1 MAPWTRVCPW
11 VESSASSAS
20 GVPARVST
28 SVRVIRVEGSCKVA
42 SSLPSASNKL
52 PRCLWLE
59 EEEEDAAVLGFL
71 LDGAVSLELE
81 DKDEAENEAVV
92 FRFDLVCGM
101 S

>member
-1 MAPWTRVCPW
+1 
-11 VESSASSAS
+11 
-20 GVPARVST
+20 
-28 SVRVIRVEGSCKVA
+28 
-42 SSLPSASNKL
+42 LPSASNKL

-81 DKDEAENEAVV
+81 DEAEDEDEAEAEAVV
-92 FRFDLVCGM
+92 FRLAPVCGM

>member
-1 MAPWTRVCPW
+1 
-11 VESSASSAS
+11 
-20 GVPARVST
+20 
-28 SVRVIRVEGSCKVA
+28 
-42 SSLPSASNKL
+42 LPSASNKL

-81 DKDEAENEAVV
+81 DKDEADAKAVV
-92 FRFDLVCGM
+92 FRFAPVCGM

>member
-1 MAPWTRVCPW
+1 
-11 VESSASSAS
+11 
-20 GVPARVST
+20 
-28 SVRVIRVEGSCKVA
+28 
-42 SSLPSASNKL
+42 LPSASNKL

-81 DKDEAENEAVV
+81 DEAEDEAEAVV